1 MSNHSKIN
9 KLNSA
14 DSPLATPVQGL
25 RRRFGVSLLVGFALL
40 LGWSVQASAQ
50 SFPAQVGIGAEPTS
64 TTAITLYYRI
74 NQAITPLVLPSAS
87 GALSYEFDSRSY
99 EALGLTFNPTT
110 RILSGTPT
118 VAGAGRANISGVVT
132 GFENTYFANGSGGNF
147 DRLDIFV
154 FFCETGA
161 NNATGSDPCT
171 PPAYVTLVL
180 PTLPE
185 LFYVVD
191 EPIALTL
198 PAATG
203 GTGTNPRINYRLT
216 GPFNRSIPTQVP
228 GLSFDATTRVLS
240 GTPTVVG
247 TTVLSY
253 PVRDTGSTR
262 SIFPAPSFNIN
273 IVDALTVPTPIAPA
287 YPLNA
292 AITDLILPVAIG
304 GTSPYTYV
312 LTGPNGTNLSQVPGL
327 AFAAGTRTL
336 SGTPTTAG
344 VTELTYTATDANNI
358 EGTVTFNVTIIGL
371 TFLESVGAQ
380 IFEVDTAL
388 PALTLPAATR
398 ITGTATYAL
407 TGPNG
412 TDLTEVP
419 GLAFDANTRI
429 LSGTPTVSGQTELTY
444 TVADGSATTDTQTFT
459 ALITSAMF
467 VDDATVANQTY
478 TVSQQ
483 VDMTL
488 PAAAAALN
496 YTLTGPSA
504 TLPGGLT
511 FDASTRVLSGTVTS
525 EADATELTY
534 TATATNSVAAINF
547 TVTIVPRPAF
557 ADGTQ
562 IFASANY
569 NEGRVAP
576 VLTLPEATG
585 GFAPLTY
592 SLDNIP
598 SGLVFDTI
606 TRTLSGVPNTQVT
619 PSNLTYSVRDAND
632 VGNDAGVAGVSLTF
646 RIDSS
651 NRPSVIALVDDQI
664 YVVGVAIPTLTLPQ
678 FDNVSAFDHALTGPG
693 AVPGGDSALPAGL
706 SFAINDR
713 GEIDGT
719 IPGGFLTGTPT
730 TPGVTVLTLTG
741 SANNHSTVATVTFS
755 VTVTADPYFAV
766 TVPNQGYI
774 VDTAITRLALP
785 VALPASQYDYTLLG
799 SNGGALPAGLG
810 YNLDGAGMLSSTP
823 TEVGV
828 TNLIYT
834 ATDRSTNAT
843 TSLTFSVTVRAAG
856 DNQMPLIGDLSSRI
870 LANPHSVVENIDLS
884 AYFMDPD
891 GDPLTYTA
899 TPENDNVVAI
909 VKGNLMSLIIGPLAS
924 SKGVDVEV
932 VATDV
937 FGLASNTPST
947 VPPLGR
953 VLNLNLEI
961 VIRHASGVAMMTTLH
976 NVALDTGGG
985 RDQLYRELNPNM
997 DTLFDHFERPPD
1009 GGELVLRFE
1018 VESSAENIVLV
1029 SVEESTPNGGTD
1041 LDLMLT
1047 PIRAGE
1053 ATITVN
1059 AFDFYGDPTNPPSA
1073 TFIATV
1079 TGESLLLD
1087 VPIKDFEF
1095 AIGRVNSVIL
1105 PEATLPA
1112 EIAGT
1117 GIDHNLAYAVT
1128 GSNGADLSEF
1138 PWLTFTN
1145 ATRVLSGQPP
1155 EGTLVGDT
1163 FTVTYAVSDAASGD
1177 AIVEFPLTLEIVEP
1191 VLDTEEIMAINE
1203 VLIPDLVRT
1212 MTGQTSN
1219 AITQRIEQAR
1229 SGSGGGVTL
1238 AGQSSFADLA
1248 TTHGKAMTEGT
1259 GDMKS
1264 MLNGS
1269 GFTLPL
1275 NAVGGGVG
1283 VYSPAFWG
1291 SGGYEK
1297 VSGDSVLADGKLD
1310 WDGDVTSFSVGMD
1323 AHLRND
1329 LLGGIAITRNEAD
1342 VEYDV
1347 AGDDDKSD
1355 YELTMTSIN
1364 PYLGW
1369 SVGQLDLWATVGYG
1383 IGDLEITDNSTG
1395 DSTDIDSDVDTQTF
1409 AGGGAGTL
1417 IDFDNGGALRLK
1429 GEISQTWINV
1439 DGDRANE
1446 IRSLDVDVN
1455 RIRVSLEAR
1464 QPWAISNTSSMES
1477 TLEAG
1482 ARHDGGDGETGA
1494 GIELNAGLRYHNP
1507 VQGLTLEGNI
1517 HTLIAREDYNEWGI
1531 NGTIILAS
1539 GQDGQGLSLS
1549 LSPGYGE
1556 DSDGLLW
1563 DNGLSEDAIAE
1574 TDYGMRLKTRIG
1586 YGLSAPHGW
1595 DGMLTPYSE
1604 MTIGDTNSYRFG
1616 VGWETNRYGLDLV
1629 GEHRQGSENAALLKG
1644 EIRF

>member
-50 SFPAQVGIGAEPTS
+50 SFPNPVTIGNTPNTD
-64 TTAITLYYRI
+64 TLTLYYRI
-74 NQAITPLVLPSAS
+74 NVAITPLVLPAAS
-87 GALSYEFDSRSY
+87 GVTGLTYTLRPNYES
-99 EALGLTFNPTT
+99 LGLTFNPTT
-110 RILSGTPT
+110 RTLSGTPN
-118 VAGAGRANISGVVT
+118 VAGASRSPAPSAPRA
-132 GFENTYFANGSGGNF
+132 GFKSSLEAEGSGSQF
-147 DRLDIFV
+147 ASLDVAI
-154 FFCETGA
+154 FFCESGGATDGVTG
-161 NNATGSDPCT
+161 CT
-171 PPAYVTLVL
+171 PPPYVGLVL
-180 PTLPE
+180 PSLPT

-191 EPIALTL
+191 QPIALTL

-203 GTGTNPRINYRLT
+203 GTGANPRITYRLT
-216 GPFNRSIPTQVP
+216 GPNNNNLSQAP
-228 GLSFDATTRVLS
+228 GLTFDRTTRVLS

-247 TTVLSY
+247 TTILSY
-253 PVRDTGSTR
+253 RVGDVGSSA
-262 SIFPAPSFNIN
+262 SIFPVPAFNIT
-273 IVDALTVPTPIAPA
+273 IVNALTVPTPSAQA
-287 YPLNA
+287 YPFNA
-292 AITDLILPVAIG
+292 AITDLTLPVAIG
-304 GTSPYTYV
+304 GTGPYTYA
-312 LTGPNGTNLSQVPGL
+312 LTGPSGAALPVGL
-327 AFAAGTRTL
+327 TFAADTRTL

-344 VTELTYTATDANNI
+344 VTELSYTATDTSNGVQ
-358 EGTVTFNVTIIGL
+358 GTVTFNVTIIGL
-371 TFLESVGAQ
+371 TFLESVGVQ

-429 LSGTPTVSGQTELTY
+429 LSGTPTVSAETELTY

-467 VDDATVANQTY
+467 VDDATVADQTY

-488 PAAAAALN
+488 PAAVGASLN

-504 TLPGGLT
+504 NLPGGLS

-592 SLDNIP
+592 SLDDIP

-774 VDTAITRLALP
+774 VGTAITRLALP
-785 VALPASQYDYTLLG
+785 VALPVSQYDYTLLG

-909 VKGNLMSLIIGPLAS
+909 VKGNLMSLIIGPSTA

-1059 AFDFYGDPTNPPSA
+1059 GFDFYGDPTNPPSA

-1079 TGESLLLD
+1079 TGESMLLE
-1087 VPIKDFEF
+1087 VPEDLFKF
-1095 AIGRVNSVIL
+1095 AIGRVTSVTL

-1112 EIAGT
+1112 AIAGT

-1138 PWLTFTN
+1138 PWLTFAN

-1163 FTVTYAVSDAASGD
+1163 FDVTYAVSDDTSGD
-1177 AIVEFPLTLEIVEP
+1177 AIVEFPLTIAIVEP

-1291 SGGYEK
+1291 SGGYEE

-1323 AHLRND
+1323 AHLRNE

-1347 AGDDDKSD
+1347 AGDVDKSD

-1383 IGDLEITDNSTG
+1383 IGDLEITDNSGT

-1439 DGDRANE
+1439 DGDRAND

-1464 QPWAISNTSSMES
+1464 QPWAISNAASMES

-1604 MTIGDTNSYRFG
+1604 MTIGNTNSYRFG